1 MSSNTPIASL
11 KNTMSKIK
19 PSIDNTKLM
28 VIYILALLIIIFVGY
43 YIYIKYL
50 SPKIAELYKP
60 NNEKLPKWGNTTA
73 SNEAELLFFYANWCP
88 YCKSAKPE
96 WEKVKKE
103 YENKTINGYK
113 VIFVDVDCT
122 TPNNESTKLMDNY
135 NVEGFP
141 TIKLNKNGTQI
152 SYDAKVTYDHLTE
165 FLKTT
170 L

>member
-1 MSSNTPIASL
+1 MSSNINVSSTPFSNVKTL
-11 KNTMSKIK
+11 
-19 PSIDNTKLM
+19 
-28 VIYILALLIIIFVGY
+28 VIIVLILIVTVFICY
-43 YIYIKYL
+43 YVYIKFF

-60 NNEKLPKWGNTTA
+60 NKEQVPKWGNSNSS
-73 SNEAELLFFYANWCP
+73 SNEAEIYFFYANWCP

-113 VIFVDVDCT
+113 VIFIEVDCS
-122 TPNNESTKLMDNY
+122 TPNNETNKLMDNY

-141 TIKLNKNGTQI
+141 TIKLNKNGSQI
-152 SYDAKVTYDHLTE
+152 NYDAKVTSAHLIE
-165 FLKTT
+165 FLKSA

>member
-1 MSSNTPIASL
+1 MSSNINVSSTSFSNV
-11 KNTMSKIK
+11 K
-19 PSIDNTKLM
+19 SI
-28 VIYILALLIIIFVGY
+28 VIIVLILIVTVFICY
-43 YIYIKYL
+43 YVYIKFF

-60 NNEKLPKWGNTTA
+60 NKEQVPKWGNSTS
-73 SNEAELLFFYANWCP
+73 SNEAELYFFYATWCP

-113 VIFVDVDCT
+113 VIFIDVDCSA
-122 TPNNESTKLMDNY
+122 PNNETNKLMDNY

-141 TIKLNKNGTQI
+141 TIKLNKNGSQI
-152 SYDAKVTYDHLTE
+152 NYDAKVTYDHLTE
-165 FLKTT
+165 FLKTA

>member
-1 MSSNTPIASL
+1 MSSNSL
-11 KNTMSKIK
+11 KESIPKIQ
-19 PSIDNTKLM
+19 PISSIKMM
-28 VIYILALLIIIFVGY
+28 VIYILIIIVVVFVCY
-43 YIYIKYL
+43 YVYIKFF

-60 NNEKLPKWGNTTA
+60 NNEQMPKWGSSTS
-73 SNEAELLFFYANWCP
+73 SNEAELLFFYATWCP

-122 TPNNESTKLMDNY
+122 TPNNETNKLMDTY

-141 TIKLNKNGTQI
+141 TIKLNKNGKQI
-152 SYDAKVTYDHLTE
+152 SYDAKVQSDRLIE
-165 FLKTT
+165 FLKTA